1 MMLSLILLLAT
12 QGPRFASSSCAA
24 GQAWEYVLRG
34 HDFDRSPRW
43 RTTDD
48 APPLAPRVAVR
59 SARAFLGRMKCEQP
73 DEWELHRVSLQPIAG
88 EPDVWVYIVEFL
100 RLRVPKDAVI
110 GSGSPSQVSVVV
122 LLDGT
127 PVAPSVKLWPPRR

>member
-1 MMLSLILLLAT
+1 
-12 QGPRFASSSCAA
+12 
-24 GQAWEYVLRG
+24 
-34 HDFDRSPRW
+34 
-43 RTTDD
+43 
-48 APPLAPRVAVR
+48 
-59 SARAFLGRMKCEQP
+59 MKCEQP

-110 GSGSPSQVSVVV
+110 GTAFPSQVSVVV

-127 PVAPSVKLWPPRR
+127 AVAPSVKSWPPRR